1 MRSGLLMF
9 FIVNIQRVI
18 VFDGKISLVVGD
30 GFRLVSLF
38 TGNWNCLIIYLI
50 VLCFI
55 RDNEVFV

>member
-1 MRSGLLMF
+1 ML
-9 FIVNIQRVI
+9 FIINIQRVI
-18 VFDGKISLVVGD
+18 VFDGKIGLVVGD

>member
-1 MRSGLLMF
+1 MF

-18 VFDGKISLVVGD
+18 VFDGKISLIVGD

-38 TGNWNCLIIYLI
+38 TGNWYCLIIYLI